1 MEDWNVGHY
10 LILFFMAS
18 LTLAAILLTSIR
30 IHSDK
35 NRAVYDKHLHSKPRD
50 GDNT

>member
-10 LILFFMAS
+10 LILFFMGS
-18 LTLAAILLTSIR
+18 LTLAAIVLSIQ
-30 IHSDK
+30 SDK